1 MIDINEIRFERTV
14 WAERQLAKLCPN
26 NNIQKFQEV
35 LATEDTTKQFDALED
50 MILILHQAYERKMKF
65 LGKKFEPIELTRDIL
80 ECFNE
85 EDLAIMLEDETL
97 DTTTKVTVIQLS
109 EKINY
114 GKGIKSFAILQ
125 KYLIKKK

>member
-1 MIDINEIRFERTV
+1 MIDINSIRFERTV

-65 LGKKFEPIELTRDIL
+65 LGKKFEPIELTREVL

-85 EDLAIMLEDETL
+85 EDLANLATRAFADFKIDGE
-97 DTTTKVTVIQLS
+97 VTVDIEPTKK
-109 EKINY
+109 EKAEA
-114 GKGIKSFAILQ
+114 KVAEST
-125 KYLIKKK
+125 

>member
-65 LGKKFEPIELTRDIL
+65 LGKKFEPIELTREVL

-85 EDLAIMLEDETL
+85 EDLANLATRAFADFKIDGE
-97 DTTTKVTVIQLS
+97 VTVDI
-109 EKINY
+109 EP
-114 GKGIKSFAILQ
+114 
-125 KYLIKKK
+125 IKKEKAEAKEAEST

>member
-65 LGKKFEPIELTRDIL
+65 LGKKFEPIELTREIL

-85 EDLAIMLEDETL
+85 EDLANLATRAFADFKIDGE
-97 DTTTKVTVIQLS
+97 VTVDIEPTKK
-109 EKINY
+109 EKAEAQEAE
-114 GKGIKSFAILQ
+114 ST
-125 KYLIKKK
+125 

>member
-65 LGKKFEPIELTRDIL
+65 LGKKFEPIELTREIL

-85 EDLAIMLEDETL
+85 EDLANLATRAFADFKIDGE
-97 DTTTKVTVIQLS
+97 VTVDIEPAKK
-109 EKINY
+109 EKAEA
-114 GKGIKSFAILQ
+114 KEAEST
-125 KYLIKKK
+125 

>member
-1 MIDINEIRFERTV
+1 MIDINAIKFERTV

-65 LGKKFEPIELTRDIL
+65 LGKKFEPIELTREIL
-80 ECFNE
+80 ECFTE
-85 EDLAIMLEDETL
+85 EDLANLATRAFADFKIDGE
-97 DTTTKVTVIQLS
+97 VTVDIEPTKK
-109 EKINY
+109 EKAEAQEAE
-114 GKGIKSFAILQ
+114 ST
-125 KYLIKKK
+125 

>member
-26 NNIQKFQEV
+26 NNILKFQEV

-85 EDLAIMLEDETL
+85 EDLANLATRAFADFKIDGE
-97 DTTTKVTVIQLS
+97 VTVDIEPTKK
-109 EKINY
+109 EKAEA
-114 GKGIKSFAILQ
+114 KEAEST
-125 KYLIKKK
+125 

>member
-65 LGKKFEPIELTRDIL
+65 LGKKFEPIELTREVL

-85 EDLAIMLEDETL
+85 EDLANLATRAFADFKIDGE
-97 DTTTKVTVIQLS
+97 VTVDIEPTKK
-109 EKINY
+109 EKAEAQEAE
-114 GKGIKSFAILQ
+114 ST
-125 KYLIKKK
+125 

>member
-1 MIDINEIRFERTV
+1 MIDINSIRFERTV

-65 LGKKFEPIELTRDIL
+65 LGKKFEPIELTREIL

-85 EDLAIMLEDETL
+85 EDLANLATRAFADFKIDGE
-97 DTTTKVTVIQLS
+97 VTVDIEPTKK
-109 EKINY
+109 EKAEA
-114 GKGIKSFAILQ
+114 KEAEST
-125 KYLIKKK
+125 

>member
-85 EDLAIMLEDETL
+85 EDLANLATRAFADFKIDGE
-97 DTTTKVTVIQLS
+97 VTVDIEPTKK
-109 EKINY
+109 EKAEA
-114 GKGIKSFAILQ
+114 KEAEST
-125 KYLIKKK
+125 

>member
-85 EDLAIMLEDETL
+85 EDLANLATRAFADFKIDGE
-97 DTTTKVTVIQLS
+97 VTVDIEPTKK
-109 EKINY
+109 EKAEAKEAESI
-114 GKGIKSFAILQ
+114 
-125 KYLIKKK
+125 

>member
-65 LGKKFEPIELTRDIL
+65 LGKKFEPIELTREVL

-85 EDLAIMLEDETL
+85 EDLANLATRAFADFIIDGE
-97 DTTTKVTVIQLS
+97 VTVDIEPTKK
-109 EKINY
+109 EKAEA
-114 GKGIKSFAILQ
+114 KEAEST
-125 KYLIKKK
+125 

>member
-1 MIDINEIRFERTV
+1 MIDINSIRFERTV

-65 LGKKFEPIELTRDIL
+65 LGKKFEPIELTREVL

-85 EDLAIMLEDETL
+85 EDLANLATRAFADFKIDGE
-97 DTTTKVTVIQLS
+97 VTVDIEPTKK
-109 EKINY
+109 EKAEA
-114 GKGIKSFAILQ
+114 KEAEST
-125 KYLIKKK
+125 

>member
-65 LGKKFEPIELTRDIL
+65 LGKKFEPIELSREIL

-85 EDLAIMLEDETL
+85 EDLANLATRAFADFKIDGE
-97 DTTTKVTVIQLS
+97 VTVDIEPTKK
-109 EKINY
+109 EKAEA
-114 GKGIKSFAILQ
+114 KEAEST
-125 KYLIKKK
+125 

>member
-1 MIDINEIRFERTV
+1 MIDINEIKFERTV

-85 EDLAIMLEDETL
+85 EDLANLATRAFADFKIDGE
-97 DTTTKVTVIQLS
+97 VTVDIEPTKK
-109 EKINY
+109 EKAEA
-114 GKGIKSFAILQ
+114 KEAEST
-125 KYLIKKK
+125 

>member
-65 LGKKFEPIELTRDIL
+65 LGKKFEPIELTREVL

-85 EDLAIMLEDETL
+85 EDLANLATRAFADFKIDGE
-97 DTTTKVTVIQLS
+97 VTVDIEPTKK
-109 EKINY
+109 EKAEA
-114 GKGIKSFAILQ
+114 KEAEST
-125 KYLIKKK
+125 

>member
-1 MIDINEIRFERTV
+1 MININEIRFERTV

-85 EDLAIMLEDETL
+85 EDLANLATRAFADFKIDGE
-97 DTTTKVTVIQLS
+97 VTVDIEPPKK
-109 EKINY
+109 EKAEA
-114 GKGIKSFAILQ
+114 KEAEST
-125 KYLIKKK
+125 

>member
-65 LGKKFEPIELTRDIL
+65 LGKKFEPIELTREIL

-85 EDLAIMLEDETL
+85 EDLANLATRAFADFKIDGE
-97 DTTTKVTVIQLS
+97 VTVDIEPTKK
-109 EKINY
+109 EKAEA
-114 GKGIKSFAILQ
+114 KEAEST
-125 KYLIKKK
+125 

>member
-1 MIDINEIRFERTV
+1 MININEIRFERTV

-65 LGKKFEPIELTRDIL
+65 LGKKFEPIELTREVL

-85 EDLAIMLEDETL
+85 EDLANLATRAFADFKIDGE
-97 DTTTKVTVIQLS
+97 VTVDIEPTKK
-109 EKINY
+109 EKAEA
-114 GKGIKSFAILQ
+114 KEAEST
-125 KYLIKKK
+125 

>member
-1 MIDINEIRFERTV
+1 MIDINEIKFERTV

-65 LGKKFEPIELTRDIL
+65 LGKKFEPIELTREIL

-85 EDLAIMLEDETL
+85 EDLANLATRAFSDFKIDGE
-97 DTTTKVTVIQLS
+97 VTVDIEPTKK
-109 EKINY
+109 EKAEAQEAE
-114 GKGIKSFAILQ
+114 ST
-125 KYLIKKK
+125 